1 LWIWNNMETKVM
13 RDVLIEQVYQRMH
26 DNKDI
31 FFLCADF
38 GSPKLDKL
46 KNDFKDRF
54 INVGIAEQNLINVST
69 GLALEGFTVFC
80 YAIAPFL
87 TMRAY
92 EQIRINLSLHAQL
105 REVNV
110 NLVGVGAGLSY
121 DVSGPTHH
129 CLEDIT
135 IMKVLPNVEVFSP
148 SDWMLAKGYVD
159 YCLKV
164 KKPKY
169 IRLDGKPLPRIYNSE
184 NGFKFSQGFSEL
196 KKGKKLCLVS
206 TGIMTH
212 KALQVAK
219 ILNQENIDIGVMDV
233 FLIKPLNEESFMKAL
248 KKYQAVITLEEGF
261 INNGGLDSCVLQLIN
276 RKGARIKFKNMGFA
290 QRYVFDI
297 GSRDYLHK
305 LNKLDEGSII
315 KNIRGLLK

>member
-1 LWIWNNMETKVM
+1 MKIETKAM
-13 RDVLIEQVYQRMH
+13 RDVFIEQVYYRMR
-26 DNKDI
+26 DDKNI

-38 GSPKLDKL
+38 GAPKIDKL
-46 KNDFKDRF
+46 KEDFKDRF

-69 GLALEGFTVFC
+69 GLALEVFTVYA

-92 EQIRINLSLHAQL
+92 EQIRINLSLQAQL

-135 IMKVLPNVEVFSP
+135 IMRTLPNIEVFSP
-148 SDWMLAKGYVD
+148 SDWMLAKGFVD
-159 YCLKV
+159 YSIRV
-164 KKPKY
+164 KRPKY
-169 IRLDGKPLPRIYNSE
+169 IRLDGKPLPQIYNSIKD
-184 NGFKFSQGFSEL
+184 FKIERGFSEL
-196 KKGKKLCLVS
+196 KKRKNICLVS

-212 KALQVAK
+212 KALQVENK
-219 ILNQENIDIGVMDV
+219 LSKDNIDIGVMDV
-233 FLIKPLNEESFMKAL
+233 FLIKPLNEELFMKAL
-248 KKYQAVITLEEGF
+248 EKYQAVITLEEGF
-261 INNGGLDSCVLQLIN
+261 INNGGLDSLVLQLIN
-276 RKGARIKFKNMGFA
+276 RKGAKIKFKNMGFA
-290 QRYVFDI
+290 QRYVFDV

-305 LNKLDEGSII
+305 LNKLDESSII
-315 KNIRGLLK
+315 KNIKVLLRQS

>member
-1 LWIWNNMETKVM
+1 MEIKIM
-13 RDVLIEQVYQRMH
+13 RDVFIEEVYLRMR
-26 DNKDI
+26 DNRNI

-46 KNDFKDRF
+46 KEDFPDRF

-69 GLALEGFTVFC
+69 GLALEGFTVYA

-105 REVNV
+105 GEINI

-135 IMKVLPNVEVFSP
+135 IMKVLPNLEVFSP
-148 SDWMLAKGYVD
+148 SDWMLTQGFVD
-159 YCLKV
+159 YSIRV

-169 IRLDGKPLPRIYNSE
+169 IRLDGKPLPQIYKSSKEFKIE
-184 NGFKFSQGFSEL
+184 NGFFEL
-196 KKGKKLCLVS
+196 KKGSKLCLVS

-212 KALQVAK
+212 KALQVAEK
-219 ILNQENIDIGVMDV
+219 FNGNNGDIGVIDV
-233 FLIKPLNEESFMKAL
+233 FLIKPLKESLFMKAL
-248 KKYQAVITLEEGF
+248 EKYEAVITLEEGF
-261 INNGGLDSCVLQLIN
+261 INNGGLDSLVLQLIN
-276 RKGARIKFKNMGFA
+276 RKRPVIRFNNMGFL

-305 LNKLDEGSII
+305 LNKIDESSII
-315 KNIRGLLK
+315 KNIKVLLRQS

>member
-1 LWIWNNMETKVM
+1 MQINVM
-13 RDVLIEQVYQRMH
+13 RDVFIEQVYYRMRS
-26 DNKDI
+26 DKNI

-38 GSPKLDKL
+38 GSPKLDRL
-46 KNDFKDRF
+46 KEDFKERF

-69 GLALEGFTVFC
+69 GLALEGFTVYA

-105 REVNV
+105 KEINV

-135 IMKVLPNVEVFSP
+135 IMKVLPNIEVFSP
-148 SDWMLAKGYVD
+148 SDWFLAKAFVD
-159 YCLKV
+159 YSIKV

-169 IRLDGKPLPRIYNSE
+169 IRLDGKPLPQIYNSVKD
-184 NGFKFSQGFSEL
+184 FKIEQGFCEL
-196 KKGKKLCLVS
+196 NKGKKLCLVS

-212 KALQVAK
+212 KALQIGRRLSK
-219 ILNQENIDIGVMDV
+219 EGIDIGVVDV
-233 FLIKPLNEESFMKAL
+233 FLIKPLNEALLMKVL
-248 KKYQAVITLEEGF
+248 ERYQAVITLEEGF
-261 INNGGLDSCVLQLIN
+261 INNGGLDSIVLQLIN
-276 RKGARIKFKNMGFA
+276 KKATGKRFKNMGFS
-290 QRYVFDI
+290 QQYVFDI

-315 KNIRGLLK
+315 KNIKTLLRQL

>member
-1 LWIWNNMETKVM
+1 METKVM
-13 RDVLIEQVYQRMH
+13 RDVFIEQVYYRMR
-26 DNKDI
+26 DNRNI

-46 KNDFKDRF
+46 KEDFKDRF

-69 GLALEGFTVFC
+69 GLALEGFTVYA
-80 YAIAPFL
+80 YAITPFL

-135 IMKVLPNVEVFSP
+135 IMKVLPNLEVFSP
-148 SDWMLAKGYVD
+148 SDWVLAQGFVD
-159 YCLKV
+159 YSIRV

-169 IRLDGKPLPRIYNSE
+169 IRLDGKPLPQIYNSIKD
-184 NGFKFSQGFSEL
+184 FKIERGLSEL

-212 KALQVAK
+212 KAIRVAK
-219 ILNQENIDIGVMDV
+219 RLSKDGIDIGVIDV
-233 FLIKPLNEESFMKAL
+233 FLIKPLNEALFMKAL
-248 KKYQAVITLEEGF
+248 GKYQAVITLEEGF
-261 INNGGLDSCVLQLIN
+261 INNGGLDSLVLQLIN
-276 RKGARIKFKNMGFA
+276 RKSIRIKFKNMGFS

-315 KNIRGLLK
+315 KNIKGLLR